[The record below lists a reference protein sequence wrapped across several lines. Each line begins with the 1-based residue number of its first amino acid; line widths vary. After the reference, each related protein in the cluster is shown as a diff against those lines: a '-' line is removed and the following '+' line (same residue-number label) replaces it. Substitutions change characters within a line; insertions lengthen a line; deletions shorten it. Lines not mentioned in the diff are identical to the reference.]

1 MPHAASRTETPKDG
15 GGDRKR
21 FGRDNDAPDQPTD
34 LPKEAFP
41 AILKRTVKQFSDD
54 QLTTWAAALTY
65 FGVLS
70 LFPMMLA
77 LVSVLGVIG
86 PSATQPLLDNL
97 SSVAPGPAKDI
108 LTNVLNNLQSNQGGS
123 TIALIIGLA
132 AAIWSASGYISAFM
146 DASNNVWDVPEGRPI
161 WKKIPVRL
169 GVTVILLILLTVT
182 GLAVVFTGPVA
193 EKVGNIF
200 GLGSTFVTVWGI
212 AKWPILLVIVS
223 FMISLL
229 YWACPNVKQPGF
241 PWISPGGLLAVVLWI
256 AASALFALYVA
267 QFSSYNKTYGSLGGV
282 IVFLTWLWITNIIIL
297 LGAEF
302 NSEMERS
309 KAIHEGHPPDK
320 EPYLP
325 LRDDRKLKQN

>member
-1 MPHAASRTETPKDG
+1 MARAASAPESPPR
-15 GGDRKR
+15 
-21 FGRDNDAPDQPTD
+21 DAPDQPTD
-34 LPKEAFP
+34 LPKKSWPE
-41 AILKRTVKQFSDD
+41 ILKRTLKQFSDD

-70 LFPMMLA
+70 LFPMILA

-86 PSATQPLLDNL
+86 PSATQPLLDQL
-97 SSVAPGPAKDI
+97 GTVAPGPARDI
-108 LTNVLNNLQSNQGGS
+108 LTNVLTSLEQNQGGS
-123 TIALIIGLA
+123 TVALIIGLVL
-132 AAIWSASGYISAFM
+132 AIWSASGYISAFM

-169 GVTVILLILLTVT
+169 GVTVVLLVLLTVT
-182 GLAVVFTGPVA
+182 GLAVVFTGPLA
-193 EKVGNIF
+193 EKFGDIF

-229 YWACPNVKQPGF
+229 YWAGPNVQQPGF
-241 PWISPGGLLAVVLWI
+241 PWISPGGLLAVILWL

-267 QFSSYNKTYGSLGGV
+267 NFSSYNKTYGSLGGV
-282 IVFLTWLWITNIIIL
+282 IVFLVWLRITNIIVL
-297 LGAEF
+297 LGAEL

-309 KAIHEGHPPDK
+309 RAIRAGHPPEE

-325 LRDDRKLKQN
+325 LRDEPKDG

>member
-1 MPHAASRTETPKDG
+1 MAHAASNTERSTNG
-15 GGDRKR
+15 NDR
-21 FGRDNDAPDQPTD
+21 DVPDQPTD
-34 LPKEAFP
+34 LPKEALP
-41 AILKRTVKQFSDD
+41 TILKRTFKQFSED

-70 LFPMMLA
+70 LFPMLLA

-108 LTNVLNNLQSNQGGS
+108 LTNVLTSLQSNKGGS
-123 TIALIIGLA
+123 TVALIIGIA

-146 DASNNVWDVPEGRPI
+146 DAANNVWDVPEGRPI
-161 WKKIPVRL
+161 WKKLPVRL
-169 GVTVILLILLTVT
+169 GVTVVLLVLLTIT
-182 GLAVVFTGPVA
+182 SLAIVFTGPVA
-193 EKVGNIF
+193 EKVGNLI
-200 GLGSTFVTVWGI
+200 GLGSTFVAVWSI
-212 AKWPILLVIVS
+212 VKWPILLVIVS

-241 PWISPGGLLAVVLWI
+241 PWVTPGGVLAVVLWI

-267 QFSSYNKTYGSLGGV
+267 NFGSYNKTYGSLGGV

-309 KAIHEGHPPDK
+309 KAIQEGHPPDK

-325 LRDDRKLKQN
+325 LRDDTKLKN

>member
-1 MPHAASRTETPKDG
+1 MAHAASSPT
-15 GGDRKR
+15 RKNER
-21 FGRDNDAPDQPTD
+21 DAPDQPTD

-41 AILKRTVKQFSDD
+41 AILKRTFKQFGED

-70 LFPMMLA
+70 LFPMLLA

-97 SSVAPGPAKDI
+97 SSIAPGPAKDI
-108 LTNVLNNLQSNQGGS
+108 LTNVLTSLESNKGGS
-123 TIALIIGLA
+123 TIALIIGLV
-132 AAIWSASGYISAFM
+132 AAIWSASGYIGAFM

-169 GVTVILLILLTVT
+169 AVTVVLLVLLTVT
-182 GLAVVFTGPVA
+182 ALAVFTGPVA
-193 EKVGNIF
+193 QKAGDII
-200 GLGSTFVTVWGI
+200 GLGGTFVDVWSI
-212 AKWPILLVIVS
+212 AKWPILLLIVS

-241 PWISPGGLLAVVLWI
+241 PWVTPGGLFAVVLWLL
-256 AASALFALYVA
+256 ASALFALYVA
-267 QFSSYNKTYGSLGGV
+267 NFSSYNKTYGSLGGV
-282 IVFLTWLWITNIIIL
+282 IVFLTWLWITNIIVL
-297 LGAEF
+297 LGAEL

-309 KAIHEGHPPDK
+309 RAIRAGHPEDE

-325 LRDDRKLKQN
+325 LRDEPKES

>member
-1 MPHAASRTETPKDG
+1 MAQAASKAATKSHNGNGDG
-15 GGDRKR
+15 
-21 FGRDNDAPDQPTD
+21 PDQPTD
-34 LPKEAFP
+34 IPKDSWP
-41 AILKRTVKQFSDD
+41 TILKRTFKQFSED

-70 LFPMMLA
+70 LFPMLLA

-108 LTNVLNNLQSNQGGS
+108 LTNVLTSLEQNQGGS
-123 TIALIIGLA
+123 LVALIIGLA
-132 AAIWSASGYISAFM
+132 AAIWSASGYIGAFM
-146 DASNNVWDVPEGRPI
+146 DASNNVWDAPEGRPI

-169 GVTVILLILLTVT
+169 GITVVLLVLLTIT
-182 GLAVVFTGPVA
+182 SLAIVFTGPVA
-193 EKVGNIF
+193 QKIGDII
-200 GLGSTFVTVWGI
+200 GLGETFVTVWGV
-212 AKWPILLVIVS
+212 AKWPILLFIVS

-241 PWISPGGLLAVVLWI
+241 PWVTPGGVLAVILWI

-267 QFSSYNKTYGSLGGV
+267 NFSSYNKTYGSLGGV

-309 KAIHEGHPPDK
+309 KAIQEGHPPEK
-320 EPYLP
+320 EPFLP
-325 LRDDRKLKQN
+325 LRDDRKLKD

>member
-1 MPHAASRTETPKDG
+1 MSRAASAPE
-15 GGDRKR
+15 
-21 FGRDNDAPDQPTD
+21 RDTPDQPTD

-41 AILKRTVKQFSDD
+41 AIVKRTFKQFGED

-70 LFPMMLA
+70 LFPMLLA

-108 LTNVLNNLQSNQGGS
+108 LTNVLTNLEQNQGGS
-123 TIALIIGLA
+123 LVALIIGLA
-132 AAIWSASGYISAFM
+132 VAIWSASGYIGAFM

-169 GVTVILLILLTVT
+169 AVTV
-182 GLAVVFTGPVA
+182 
-193 EKVGNIF
+193 
-200 GLGSTFVTVWGI
+200 
-212 AKWPILLVIVS
+212 
-223 FMISLL
+223 
-229 YWACPNVKQPGF
+229 
-241 PWISPGGLLAVVLWI
+241 GLLAVVLWI

-267 QFSSYNKTYGSLGGV
+267 NFSSYNKTYGSLGGV

-309 KAIHEGHPPDK
+309 KAIQEGHPPDK
-320 EPYLP
+320 EPFLP
-325 LRDDRKLKQN
+325 LRDDSKLKD

>member
-1 MPHAASRTETPKDG
+1 MAQAPSASKP
-15 GGDRKR
+15 
-21 FGRDNDAPDQPTD
+21 RDVPDQPTD
-34 LPKEAFP
+34 LPKESWP
-41 AILKRTVKQFSDD
+41 GILKRTLKQFSED
-54 QLTTWAAALTY
+54 QLSTWAAALTY

-70 LFPMMLA
+70 LFPMLLA

-97 SSVAPGPAKDI
+97 NTVAPGPAKDI
-108 LTNVLNNLQSNQGGS
+108 LANVLKSLQANQGGS

-132 AAIWSASGYISAFM
+132 AAIWSASGYIGAFM

-169 GVTVILLILLTVT
+169 GVTVVLLVLLSVT
-182 GLAVVFTGPVA
+182 ALAVVFTGPVA
-193 EKVGNIF
+193 QKAGDII

-212 AKWPILLVIVS
+212 AKWPVLLVVVS

-241 PWISPGGLLAVVLWI
+241 PWFTPGGVLAVIVWI
-256 AASALFALYVA
+256 LVSLLFALYVA
-267 QFSSYNKTYGSLGGV
+267 NFGSYNKTYGSLGGV
-282 IVFLTWLWITNIIIL
+282 IVFLTWLWITNIVIL

-309 KAIHEGHPPDK
+309 RAIRAGHPPEQ

-325 LRDDRKLKQN
+325 LRHEPKD

>member
-1 MPHAASRTETPKDG
+1 MAHAASTQERS
-15 GGDRKR
+15 
-21 FGRDNDAPDQPTD
+21 DAPDQPTD

-41 AILKRTVKQFSDD
+41 VILKRTFKQFGED

-70 LFPMMLA
+70 LFPMLLA

-97 SSVAPGPAKDI
+97 SNVAPGPAKDI
-108 LTNVLNNLQSNQGGS
+108 LTNVLTSLESNKGGS
-123 TIALIIGLA
+123 TVALIIGLA
-132 AAIWSASGYISAFM
+132 AAIWAASGYIGAFM

-169 GVTVILLILLTVT
+169 AVTVVLLILLTIT
-182 GLAVVFTGPVA
+182 SLAIVFTGPVA
-193 EKVGNIF
+193 EKVGNLI
-200 GLGSTFVTVWGI
+200 GLGPTFVTVWGI
-212 AKWPILLVIVS
+212 VKWPVLLLIVS

-241 PWISPGGLLAVVLWI
+241 PWVTPGGLLAVVLWLI
-256 AASALFALYVA
+256 ASALFALYVA
-267 QFSSYNKTYGSLGGV
+267 NFGSYNKTYGSLGGV

-309 KAIHEGHPPDK
+309 KAIQEGHPPEK

-325 LRDDRKLKQN
+325 LRDAPKQKA

>member
-1 MPHAASRTETPKDG
+1 MAQAASSRTRSPNG
-15 GGDRKR
+15 NGDRAQ
-21 FGRDNDAPDQPTD
+21 DAPDQPTD
-34 LPKEAFP
+34 IPKDSWP
-41 AILKRTVKQFSDD
+41 TILKRTVKQFGED

-65 FGVLS
+65 FGILS
-70 LFPMMLA
+70 LFPMLLA

-97 SSVAPGPAKDI
+97 GSVAPGPAKDI
-108 LTNVLNNLQSNQGGS
+108 LTNVLNSLQSNQGGS
-123 TIALIIGLA
+123 TIALIIGIAL
-132 AAIWSASGYISAFM
+132 AIWSASGYISAFM

-169 GVTVILLILLTVT
+169 GVTVILLVLLTVT
-182 GLAVVFTGPVA
+182 ALAVVFTGPLAQKAGDV
-193 EKVGNIF
+193 I
-200 GLGSTFVTVWGI
+200 GLGTSFVSVWNI
-212 AKWPILLVIVS
+212 AKWPILLLIVS

-241 PWISPGGLLAVVLWI
+241 PWVTPGGLLAVVLWI
-256 AASALFALYVA
+256 LASLLFAFYVSN
-267 QFSSYNKTYGSLGGV
+267 FSSYNKTYGSLGGV

-309 KAIHEGHPPDK
+309 KAIQEGHPPDK

-325 LRDDRKLKQN
+325 LRDEPKND

>member
-1 MPHAASRTETPKDG
+1 MARAATDAPKSSRKFDR
-15 GGDRKR
+15 GDE
-21 FGRDNDAPDQPTD
+21 PDQPTD
-34 LPKEAFP
+34 LPKESWP
-41 AILKRTVKQFSDD
+41 AILKRTFKQFGED

-108 LTNVLNNLQSNQGGS
+108 LTNVLTSLQSNKGGS
-123 TIALIIGLA
+123 TVALIIGIV

-146 DASNNVWDVPEGRPI
+146 DAANNVWDVPEGRPI
-161 WKKIPVRL
+161 WKKLPVRL
-169 GVTVILLILLTVT
+169 GVTVVLLVLLTIT
-182 GLAVVFTGPVA
+182 SLAIVFTGPVA
-193 EKVGNIF
+193 QKVGDLI
-200 GLGSTFVTVWGI
+200 GLGSTFGSVLSIV
-212 AKWPILLVIVS
+212 KWPILLLIVS

-241 PWISPGGLLAVVLWI
+241 PWVTPGGLLAVVLWI
-256 AASALFALYVA
+256 LASLVFAFYVA
-267 QFSSYNKTYGSLGGV
+267 NFSSYNKTYGSLGGV

-325 LRDDRKLKQN
+325 LRDDTKLKS